1 MSTTTPTTLRALY
14 RALLREL
21 PTSASH
27 PTHIAT
33 TRTAHAKL
41 SAPSSVQRS
50 VRAAFAASTSSNNNN
65 NNNNTTSTSS
75 ASTTPTSSSAA
86 QLGLAQQAI
95 LYAQAQREYCALI
108 ERYNPGMG
116 MSEEERVRLSARRI
130 GMNLPVEF
138 EAEAEGK
145 GQGEK

>member
-1 MSTTTPTTLRALY
+1 MSTPTPTTLRALY

-50 VRAAFAASTSSNNNN
+50 VRAAFASSSSSSNTSNTASSTS
-65 NNNNTTSTSS
+65 T
-75 ASTTPTSSSAA
+75 
-86 QLGLAQQAI
+86 GLAEQAL

-138 EAEAEGK
+138 EAE

>member
-1 MSTTTPTTLRALY
+1 MSTTTATPTTLRALY

-50 VRAAFAASTSSNNNN
+50 VRAAFASSSSNNN
-65 NNNNTTSTSS
+65 TTAASTS
-75 ASTTPTSSSAA
+75 SSSAA
-86 QLGLAQQAI
+86 QLGLAEQAI

-138 EAEAEGK
+138 EAEAEGQ

>member
-1 MSTTTPTTLRALY
+1 MSTTTATPTTLRALY

-50 VRAAFAASTSSNNNN
+50 VRAAFAANTSSP
-65 NNNNTTSTSS
+65 NNTTAAS
-75 ASTTPTSSSAA
+75 AAAASPASQAA
-86 QLGLAQQAI
+86 QLGLAEQAI

-138 EAEAEGK
+138 EAE